1 MEMRI
6 PAASSAHACHP
17 AGGFQPEIQGMRAL
31 SVLAVVLAH
40 AAIPGF
46 GGGFIGVDVFFVI
59 SGFLI
64 TRLLLAEIE
73 RTGRIDLPGFWAR
86 RARRLLPNAFAAL
99 LGTLVLALAFFP
111 VPNPATLIRE
121 ISLAAL
127 EVVNFHFARKA
138 ADYFQADGPVSP
150 VVHFWSLAIEEQFY
164 LVWPVL
170 LGGTVLAFK
179 RSVRRA
185 ALILLAVMWC
195 ASFAAC
201 VMQGNA
207 EQAGG
212 YFRTETRIWQL
223 ATGALLAAGWPA
235 VERLAPHWRAAMAW
249 LGAGAILAGI
259 AVIPGGRGYPG
270 LWALM
275 PTLGAAGLI
284 AGFGGAAPQSVLRR
298 SLNLPVMQWIGAR
311 SYSWYLWHWPLL
323 ALPRIAYPDNVY
335 FELIAVPAS
344 LAIACAA
351 YAWIE
356 TPFREGGILR
366 ARPAATLA
374 GAAAALLLTLG
385 ATQLSWSAFSVLRPD
400 LAARITEVETASKAR
415 NKVYLDG
422 CHLDENDRVQGE
434 CRYGDAAAPRRVVLF
449 GDSHAAQ
456 WFEPLRLAAGQ
467 TGWQLQ
473 AWTKSACPSADA
485 HFRLDSQRYAMCR
498 TWYEERMAQLTGPG
512 RPDLVILS
520 NSVYHLDDIWDVA
533 AGGVLAGSAA
543 EQALRDGFRGTVQR
557 LAAAGVEVVVIR
569 DIPKAARNY
578 RNCYI
583 AGRRCSTPQHK
594 ALSVPDL
601 AVEAARGFDAGVRIV
616 DLTDEFCRN
625 GECAITRD
633 GMLMYRDGTHLAAN
647 ASVVFAPVLA
657 GHLKMLAA
665 ALPAAKP
672 SLAAEARLP

>member
-1 MEMRI
+1 MRS
-6 PAASSAHACHP
+6 PAAAIAHACHP

-40 AAIPGF
+40 AAVPGF
-46 GGGFIGVDVFFVI
+46 HGGFIGVDVFFVI

-64 TRLLLAEIE
+64 TRLLLAEID

-99 LGTLVLALAFFP
+99 LGTLVLALVFFP

-150 VVHFWSLAIEEQFY
+150 VMHFWSLAIEEQFY

-170 LGGTVLAFK
+170 LGATTLAFK
-179 RSVRRA
+179 RSVRRT

-201 VMQGNA
+201 VMQGMA

-235 VERLAPHWRAAMAW
+235 VERLAPHRRAPLAW
-249 LGAGAILAGI
+249 LGAGASLVGI
-259 AVIPGGRGYPG
+259 AIIPGGLGYPG
-270 LWALM
+270 FWALM
-275 PTLGAAGLI
+275 PTLGAAALI
-284 AGFGGAAPQSVLRR
+284 AGFGAAAPQGVLRR
-298 SLNLPVMQWIGAR
+298 SLSLPVMQWIGAR

-323 ALPRIAYPDNVY
+323 ALPRIAYPDSVSL
-335 FELIAVPAS
+335 ELIAVPAS

-356 TPFREGGILR
+356 TPFREGGILQG
-366 ARPAATLA
+366 RPAATLA

-385 ATQLSWSAFSVLRPD
+385 CAQLSWSGFAMVQPE
-400 LAARITEVETASKAR
+400 LAARIAQVEAASSAQNR
-415 NKVYLDG
+415 AYLDG
-422 CHLDENDRVQGE
+422 CHLDEDDSIQGE
-434 CRYGDAAAPRRVVLF
+434 CRYGPVTAPRRAVLF
-449 GDSHAAQ
+449 GDSHASH
-456 WFEPLRLAAGQ
+456 WFEPLFLAARR
-467 TGWQLQ
+467 TDWQLH
-473 AWTKSACPSADA
+473 AWTKSACPSADTQ
-485 HFRLDSQRYAMCR
+485 LQRGSGHYVACR
-498 TWYEERMAQLTGPG
+498 AWYEDRMAQLTGPR

-520 NSVYHLDDIWDVA
+520 NGTHYPALIWDTA
-533 AGGVLAGSAA
+533 ADQAMGGAKAQ
-543 EQALRDGFRGTVQR
+543 EALRDGFRSTIRR
-557 LAAAGVEVVVIR
+557 LTAAGVEVVVIR
-569 DIPKAARNY
+569 DIPRAKR
-578 RNCYI
+578 RWRECFI
-583 AGRRCSTPQHK
+583 AGGACSTPLGK
-594 ALSVPDL
+594 ALAVPDL
-601 AVEAARGFDAGVRIV
+601 ATEAAREFDAGVKVI
-616 DLTDEFCRN
+616 DLTDQFCRD
-625 GECAITRD
+625 GECSIVRNGALI
-633 GMLMYRDGTHLAAN
+633 YRDGTHLAAN
-647 ASVVFAPVLA
+647 FSGSFAPVLA

-665 ALPAAKP
+665 GLPVAKP
-672 SLAAEARLP
+672 SLAAEIRLP